1 MNRNKALRM
10 AVVLALLAGPLAAWL
25 ATAAYAQ
32 GFGVLSGTVL
42 DQTGKPLADAT
53 LSIKNTDT
61 NKSSDVKTDGRGH
74 YSLTGVSGGTYNI
87 DVKMKDQIIYQAG
100 LRISSGTS
108 PVFDINLK
116 EIMEKDKGAAE
127 KQFSELKTHY
137 DAGLAA
143 IESMK
148 AAQAKLGSTPK
159 DQQGPIQDQ
168 INQSG

>member
-87 DVKMKDQIIYQAG
+87 DVKVKDQPIYQAG
-100 LRISSGTS
+100 LKISSGTS

-116 EIMEKDKGAAE
+116 EIMAKNTGAAAEQE
-127 KQFSELKTHY
+127 KARAEAEKKFSELKTHY

-143 IESMK
+143 IDSMK
-148 AAQAKLGSTPK
+148 AAQAKL
-159 DQQGPIQDQ
+159 
-168 INQSG
+168 

>member
-42 DQTGKPLADAT
+42 DTGAKPLADAT
-53 LSIKNTDT
+53 LTIKNTDT
-61 NKSSDVKTDGRGH
+61 NKSNDVKTDSRGH

-87 DVKMKDQIIYQAG
+87 DVKVKDQIIYQAG
-100 LRISSGTS
+100 LKISSGTS

-116 EIMEKDKGAAE
+116 DIMEKDKGAVAEQEKARADAE
-127 KQFSELKTHY
+127 KKFSELKTHY
-137 DAGLAA
+137 DAGLQA

-148 AAQAKLGSTPK
+148 AAQAKLAATP
-159 DQQGPIQDQ
+159 
-168 INQSG
+168 